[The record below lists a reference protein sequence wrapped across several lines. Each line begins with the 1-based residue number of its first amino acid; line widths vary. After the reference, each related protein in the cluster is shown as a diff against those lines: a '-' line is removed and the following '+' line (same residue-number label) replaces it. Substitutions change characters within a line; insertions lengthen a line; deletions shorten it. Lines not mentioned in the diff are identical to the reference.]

1 MATPITGKVEFKRTA
16 DGQTLLIID
25 PDSTW
30 EMLKMQMP
38 GTSNAVFVT
47 MTSDIG
53 MSLINGRYTLPPS
66 GQLGLGGNGAL
77 GGVYARNTQG
87 NTAASLFANG
97 QITAGGVGQAGIVN
111 VTNSSGNNTIVLSG
125 QNGDIILQNADCAE
139 EFDLAESEPPEPG
152 SVMVLDDDAKLRQSE
167 CPYDKKVA
175 GVVSG
180 AGDYRPGIVLGRNQT
195 SKSRVALAMLGKVF
209 CKVDATHGPIGVGDL
224 LTTSSVVGHAM
235 RAGDPERSFGTVIG
249 KALCPWRDGL
259 GLIPILVAL
268 Q

>member
-1 MATPITGKVEFKRTA
+1 MASPIIGKVEFKRTS
-16 DGQTLLIID
+16 DGKILLTID
-25 PDSTW
+25 PDTGW
-30 EMLKMQMP
+30 ELLTMQLP
-38 GTSNAVFVT
+38 GLPSHNLITI
-47 MTSDIG
+47 TSDEVIHLFNRRIYVG
-53 MSLINGRYTLPPS
+53 G
-66 GQLGLGGNGAL
+66 GGWLGLGGNGGIGNVWVTDA
-77 GGVYARNTQG
+77 QG
-87 NTAASLFANG
+87 NTRAALRG
-97 QITAGGVGQAGIVN
+97 TGEITAGGAANAGTVR

-125 QNGDIILQNADCAE
+125 QDGDIILQNADCAE
-139 EFDLAESEPPEPG
+139 DFDLAESEPPEPG
-152 SVMVLDDDAKLRQSE
+152 SVMVLDDEGELRQSE
-167 CPYDKKVA
+167 HPYDKKVA

-180 AGDYRPGIVLGRNQT
+180 AGDYRPGIVLGRNQA